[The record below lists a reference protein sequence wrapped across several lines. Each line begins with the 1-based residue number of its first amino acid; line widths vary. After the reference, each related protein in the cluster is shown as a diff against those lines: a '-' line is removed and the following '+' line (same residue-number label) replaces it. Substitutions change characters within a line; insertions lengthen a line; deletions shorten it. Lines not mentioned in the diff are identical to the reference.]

1 MNDQFKYIQF
11 RVEDNVGVIT
21 LNRPEKLN
29 AVSWEMAEEFS
40 GLLRALHFRDEVR
53 AIVLTG
59 AGRGFCAG
67 GDLEWISGESDRPM
81 PGTSD
86 ASRPVPRSQRKTPG
100 GP

>member
-40 GLLRALHFRDEVR
+40 GLLRAP
-53 AIVLTG
+53 
-59 AGRGFCAG
+59 
-67 GDLEWISGESDRPM
+67 SS
-81 PGTSD
+81 
-86 ASRPVPRSQRKTPG
+86 
-100 GP
+100 